1 MTIDMLSNA
10 NLIIGAKQTRKAVG
24 RDEVECVFVGLDS
37 DDRIILPIL
46 EICLE
51 HNVPVD
57 RNHTMEELGQAA
69 HIKVGAAAIGVIS
82 ERYII
87 ERINYKS
94 NCLER
99 RCPHAN
105 Y

>member
-1 MTIDMLSNA
+1 M
-10 NLIIGAKQTRKAVG
+10 G
-24 RDEVECVFVGLDS
+24 RDEIECVFVGLD

-69 HIKVGAAAIGVIS
+69 HIKVGAAAIGVLHGFEAIS

-87 ERINYKS
+87 ERINS
-94 NCLER
+94 QI
-99 RCPHAN
+99 
-105 Y
+105 

>member
-1 MTIDMLSNA
+1 MLKEQCALKQVTNKKETHMTIDMLSNA

-46 EICLE
+46 EVCLE

-69 HIKVGAAAIGVIS
+69 HIKVGAAAIGVL
-82 ERYII
+82 R
-87 ERINYKS
+87 
-94 NCLER
+94 
-99 RCPHAN
+99 
-105 Y
+105 